1 MGVWGGVCGVVI
13 GCGATGVWGGAVFGC
28 ETVTGAIGCDTG
40 LGVVGF
46 NGGAVVMG

>member
-1 MGVWGGVCGVVI
+1 MI
-13 GCGATGVWGGAVFGC
+13 GCGATGVWGVVFGC
-28 ETVTGAIGCDTG
+28 ETVTGAIGCDAG